1 MKLLSYFSLKLPIYF
16 VYMLQQVEYKPRP
29 FLHWLGRMPNLRHVM
44 HRKTLVWTRKAQ
56 VLVAISYGAAT
67 IFAGLIVLLAV
78 HYGWLELV
86 LLVITPLIALE
97 ALLVTIIAGLMLN
110 SRTHGREIAASEQ
123 LFAKHSAV
131 KIAIAG
137 SYGKT
142 TIKELLRTVLS
153 EGKNVAATPGNK
165 NVSISHARWAR
176 TLSGDEEVLLI
187 EYGEGA
193 PGDVARFAAI
203 THPTIGIIA
212 GLAPNHLE
220 EYKTLAAVGEDLFA
234 LADYL
239 DGKNTYVNKECQPIK
254 PYLKDSYYIYDHTG
268 VRGWTIKDV
277 VVSMSGMKFNMR
289 KGENSLTLHTGLV
302 GRHLLGPLGLSVAIA
317 HELGLTKEQIQ
328 AGMAKTQPFE
338 HRMQPRQ
345 MGGAWVIDDAYN
357 GNLEGIRAGL
367 ELLKELPAKR
377 KIYVTPGL
385 VDQGAE
391 TEAVHTEIGRL
402 IAAAQPDKVIL
413 MQNSVTKYITVALHK
428 AEFKGELQL
437 ESDPLEF
444 YMNIEHFVAGGDLL
458 LMQNDWTD
466 NYA

>member
-1 MKLLSYFSLKLPIYF
+1 
-16 VYMLQQVEYKPRP
+16 
-29 FLHWLGRMPNLRHVM
+29 
-44 HRKTLVWTRKAQ
+44 
-56 VLVAISYGAAT
+56 
-67 IFAGLIVLLAV
+67 
-78 HYGWLELV
+78 
-86 LLVITPLIALE
+86 
-97 ALLVTIIAGLMLN
+97 
-110 SRTHGREIAASEQ
+110 
-123 LFAKHSAV
+123 
-131 KIAIAG
+131 
-137 SYGKT
+137 
-142 TIKELLRTVLS
+142 
-153 EGKNVAATPGNK
+153 
-165 NVSISHARWAR
+165 
-176 TLSGDEEVLLI
+176 
-187 EYGEGA
+187 
-193 PGDVARFAAI
+193 
-203 THPTIGIIA
+203 
-212 GLAPNHLE
+212 
-220 EYKTLAAVGEDLFA
+220 
-234 LADYL
+234 
-239 DGKNTYVNKECQPIK
+239 
-254 PYLKDSYYIYDHTG
+254 
-268 VRGWTIKDV
+268 
-277 VVSMSGMKFNMR
+277 MSGMKFNMR